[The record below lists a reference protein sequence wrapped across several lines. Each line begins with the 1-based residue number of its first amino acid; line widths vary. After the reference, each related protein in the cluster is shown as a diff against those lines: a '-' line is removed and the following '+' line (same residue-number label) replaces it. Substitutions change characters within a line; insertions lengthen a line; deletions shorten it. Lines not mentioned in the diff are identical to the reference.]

1 MKWFAVQAV
10 LLSAAVRDENSA
22 APSAS
27 LLIWLDHIFFP
38 KQRQPDDPIQ
48 FRIDGQHAFQKVI
61 AVNSPIMNRRIPGI
75 DDSAFSIFD
84 TFSVDEIT
92 AFFVRQGSDLPDQ
105 HVDHSFGLSSFSF
118 IVIWLCVRSYSQEGV
133 RCRSAFGSCFAMA

>member
-1 MKWFAVQAV
+1 MKWFAVQAI
-10 LLSAAVRDENSA
+10 LLSAAVGDESSA
-22 APSAS
+22 APGAGS
-27 LLIWLDHIFFP
+27 LIRPDHIFFT
-38 KQRQPDDPIQ
+38 KQLRPDDLIQ

-105 HVDHSFGLSSFSF
+105 HVVHSLSPRISFS
-118 IVIWLCVRSYSQEGV
+118 IHRDL
-133 RCRSAFGSCFAMA
+133 